1 MAIVAS
7 GVSMVTDIT
16 MLTVGRLMLGM
27 AGGLVSVAFGKMINE
42 TIPEHLVAKFSMV
55 FAASVGIGYLAVF
68 APAELLPDQDDEQK
82 QKEDEMWRVIW
93 LTPAF
98 IAIVVLLAIKFFF
111 PYETVAFC
119 LMKEKDEEGM
129 LHLKKIYR
137 KKN

>member
-1 MAIVAS
+1 
-7 GVSMVTDIT
+7 
-16 MLTVGRLMLGM
+16 
-27 AGGLVSVAFGKMINE
+27 
-42 TIPEHLVAKFSMV
+42 
-55 FAASVGIGYLAVF
+55 
-68 APAELLPDQDDEQK
+68 
-82 QKEDEMWRVIW
+82 MWRVIW